1 MKNPRILCHGV
12 LRTEASP
19 QLELLHSGSLTTL
32 VYGFRLAFC
41 YSFGFQVLRLCAT
54 PEGNLAQFTL
64 VITSAGAHTLAFPP
78 WLHQVPVYTNLLFVF
93 SKDLLPFLACCRPLT
108 FLTFPF
114 IFAAFKILFCQ
125 PNKVSG
131 GGGGAETNLRGEHTL
146 CNSNNHK

>member
-64 VITSAGAHTLAFPP
+64 VITSAGAHTLAFPLGFIRYQFTP
-78 WLHQVPVYTNLLFVF
+78 ICYLFFPRIYCHSLPAAVPSLFSPFPLYLHLLKSFSVNLIR
-93 SKDLLPFLACCRPLT
+93 FLGA
-108 FLTFPF
+108 
-114 IFAAFKILFCQ
+114 
-125 PNKVSG
+125 
-131 GGGGAETNLRGEHTL
+131 GGGAETNLRGEHTL